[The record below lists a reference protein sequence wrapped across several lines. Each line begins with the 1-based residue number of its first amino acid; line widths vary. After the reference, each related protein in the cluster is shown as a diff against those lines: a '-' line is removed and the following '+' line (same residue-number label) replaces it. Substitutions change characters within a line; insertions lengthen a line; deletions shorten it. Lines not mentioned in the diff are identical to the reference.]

1 MLKLWF
7 RLFAFSFL
15 MMKLAIGQ
23 DKEKVIALPEVK
35 VKAATEVNQR
45 LYDAFRKSF
54 PDAEDLA
61 WYNYDK
67 DYLAK
72 FIVKDMNHNALF
84 RQRGSMVYDISYGYE
99 QNLPDE
105 IKELVKRNYDDYNII
120 RTINIKTG
128 GRNIWVVKLEGLKKY
143 ITVRI
148 EEKEIDEVES
158 FIKG

>member
-7 RLFAFSFL
+7 RLMAFSIM

-84 RQRGSMVYDISYGYE
+84 RQRGSLVYDISYGYE

>member
-84 RQRGSMVYDISYGYE
+84 RQRGSLVYDISYGYE

>member
-1 MLKLWF
+1 
-7 RLFAFSFL
+7 
-15 MMKLAIGQ
+15 
-23 DKEKVIALPEVK
+23 
-35 VKAATEVNQR
+35 
-45 LYDAFRKSF
+45 
-54 PDAEDLA
+54 
-61 WYNYDK
+61 
-67 DYLAK
+67 
-72 FIVKDMNHNALF
+72 
-84 RQRGSMVYDISYGYE
+84 VYDISYGYE

-105 IKELVKRNYDDYNII
+105 MKELVKRNYDDYNII